1 MPNHRRLQGLHLTRS
16 ASFRCASLTARAQSV
31 GRLNNQAQSMCI
43 VTRRGTPVRSHQKQ
57 WVAFA
62 VLLLM
67 ACNIV
72 NLPAPTPPSP
82 DSFITP
88 STLRDTPTPQNSH
101 SIWWKPLVNLRWQ
114 WQLSDSPVDLGMD
127 ADVYDIDL
135 FDNDASVI
143 TTLHARGRKVV
154 CYMSVGSWEDW
165 RPDEDRFPASVIG
178 KDYEGWP
185 GEKWLDIRQIELL
198 APMMRARLDLC
209 KDKGFDGIEP
219 DNIDG
224 YTNDTGFPLTY
235 EDQIKYNLWLAEEAH
250 ARGLSIGLK
259 NDPDQVAD
267 LLPYFDWALTEDCF
281 AEGWCEDIM
290 PFIQTGKPVF
300 AAEYTD
306 TGVSIEQLCPEAKQL
321 NFSLILKNRDLDA
334 WQQTCP

>member
-1 MPNHRRLQGLHLTRS
+1 M
-16 ASFRCASLTARAQSV
+16 
-31 GRLNNQAQSMCI
+31 
-43 VTRRGTPVRSHQKQ
+43 RSHQKQ

-67 ACNIV
+67 ACNMV
-72 NLPAPTPPSP
+72 NLPTQPPSGP
-82 DSFITP
+82 SAIPSASRATP
-88 STLRDTPTPQNSH
+88 APQGSPRA
-101 SIWWKPLVNLRWQ
+101 WWEPSVGLRWQ
-114 WQLSDSPVDLGMD
+114 WQLSDGPVDLSLEVD
-127 ADVYDIDL
+127 IYDIDL

-143 TTLHARGRKVV
+143 TALHAQGRKVV
-154 CYMSVGSWEDW
+154 CYVSAGSWEDW
-165 RPDEDRFPASVIG
+165 RPDEDQFPASVIG
-178 KDYEGWP
+178 GDYEGWP
-185 GEKWLDIRQIELL
+185 GENWLDIRQIELL

-209 KDKGFDGIEP
+209 RDKGFDGIEP

-235 EDQIKYNLWLAEEAH
+235 EDQLKYNLWLADEAH

-267 LLPYFDWALTEDCF
+267 LVPYFDWALTEDCF
-281 AEGWCEDIM
+281 AEGWCEDII
-290 PFIQTGKPVF
+290 PFTQTGKPVL

-306 TGVSIEQLCPEAKQL
+306 TGASIEQLCPEAKAR
-321 NFSLILKNRDLDA
+321 NFSLILKTRELDA